1 MNQSYSDHILTGY
14 YNDIKGDDL
23 SFPLKD
29 TLLLI
34 FGIISALWNKSTN
47 ILEKDILCTKTL
59 LLIFCRKLLNQYL

>member
-14 YNDIKGDDL
+14 NDITGHDL

-34 FGIISALWNKSTN
+34 FGIISAL
-47 ILEKDILCTKTL
+47 
-59 LLIFCRKLLNQYL
+59 